1 MSTRFLMVAVLAL
14 ALSPAAVAAQPD
26 APHPLDAAKAV
37 ASSPLIPLT
46 LASLFE
52 TSAEMTLLDDGS
64 VIVEA
69 PMQDLLVAHLES
81 DGSVV
86 VSCVATPEAAARLLS
101 KKVEAQASSA
111 PKTQPEE
118 K

>member
-14 ALSPAAVAAQPD
+14 AFSPAAIAAQPD
-26 APHPLDAAKAV
+26 APRPFDPAKAV
-37 ASSPLIPLT
+37 ASSPLTPLT
-46 LASLFE
+46 LVSLFE
-52 TSAEMTLLDDGS
+52 TSAEMTLLADGS

-69 PMQDLLVAHLES
+69 PIQDVLVAHREA

-86 VSCVATPEAAARLLS
+86 VSCVATPEAAARLLA
-101 KKVEAQASSA
+101 KKIEAQAST
-111 PKTQPEE
+111 PKSQPEE

>member
-1 MSTRFLMVAVLAL
+1 MSTRFLIMAVLAL
-14 ALSPAAVAAQPD
+14 ALSPAAIAAQPD

-46 LASLFE
+46 LVSLFE
-52 TSAEMTLLDDGS
+52 TSAEVTLLDDGS

-69 PMQDLLVAHLES
+69 PVQDVLVAHRES

-86 VSCVATPEAAARLLS
+86 VSCVATPQAAAKLLT
-101 KKVEAQASSA
+101 KKVEAQASTAKS
-111 PKTQPEE
+111 QPEE